1 VQKGSS
7 FEDVSEAKN
16 ITGQQ
21 EILSIHHWGLLIG
34 G

>member
-1 VQKGSS
+1 VQKGPI
-7 FEDVSEAKN
+7 FEDVSEVKN

-21 EILSIHHWGLLIG
+21 EIHSIHDWGLLIG